1 MTLKV
6 IIKINILQIFLA
18 IEEDVL
24 GERIIDKT
32 IFKSILSVENPII
45 SKKYVIYSEVGNKA
59 SMINFHFNNVVP
71 RAAVE
76 KYDPNTSQIYSR
88 DPNRY
93 SIQKDL
99 YEGGINSFDN
109 VSENLRM

>member
-1 MTLKV
+1 
-6 IIKINILQIFLA
+6 
-18 IEEDVL
+18 
-24 GERIIDKT
+24 
-32 IFKSILSVENPII
+32 
-45 SKKYVIYSEVGNKA
+45 
-59 SMINFHFNNVVP
+59 MINFHFNNVVP
-71 RAAVE
+71 RAAIE

-109 VSENLRM
+109 VSKNLRM